1 MITYRF
7 LLVSNSPGDY
17 GHQVLQEALSALGSL
32 QLVSEEGMIP
42 LLHGQAYEVVIVDA
56 GAVKSAPETVS
67 QVRDLDPSSRVVVL
81 TSSPHW
87 KIARAVFR
95 AGATDYLLKSLDR
108 AEILMN
114 FRAVLDRSQVV
125 D

>member
-1 MITYRF
+1 MSRYRF

-17 GHQVLQEALSALGSL
+17 GHRVLEEALSALGPLQFAGEQRLASL
-32 QLVSEEGMIP
+32 LS
-42 LLHGQAYEVVIVDA
+42 GQAYDVVIVDA
-56 GAVKSAPETVS
+56 GAVTSAPDVVS
-67 QVRDLDPSSRVVVL
+67 QVRALNLNAKIVVV

-108 AEILMN
+108 AEILKD
-114 FRAVLDRSQVV
+114 FRVVLDELEAVA
-125 D
+125 

>member
-1 MITYRF
+1 MSRYRF

-17 GHQVLQEALSALGSL
+17 GHRVLAEALSTLGSL
-32 QLVSEEGMIP
+32 QFAGEQKLVF
-42 LLHGQAYEVVIVDA
+42 LLREQAYDVVIVDA
-56 GAVKSAPETVS
+56 GAVTSAPDVVS
-67 QVRDLDPSSRVVVL
+67 QVRSLNLNAKVVVV

-108 AEILMN
+108 AEILTD
-114 FRAVLDRSQVV
+114 FQVVLDELEVGA
-125 D
+125 